1 MKTKTNGGTL
11 KEFTL
16 YESAVI
22 ALWNGVE
29 KNGYTNYP
37 LVKETLN
44 MNDVI
49 YWLDINTDINTKYI
63 DSNILK
69 KEILDTIKEME
80 DQF

>member
-1 MKTKTNGGTL
+1 MKTKTNGGTM

-22 ALWNGVE
+22 ALWSGVE
-29 KNGYTNYP
+29 ENGYTNYP
-37 LVKETLN
+37 LVKEELN
-44 MNDVI
+44 MIDVI
-49 YWLDINTDINTKYI
+49 DWLDTNTNINTKYI
-63 DSNILK
+63 RTDILK